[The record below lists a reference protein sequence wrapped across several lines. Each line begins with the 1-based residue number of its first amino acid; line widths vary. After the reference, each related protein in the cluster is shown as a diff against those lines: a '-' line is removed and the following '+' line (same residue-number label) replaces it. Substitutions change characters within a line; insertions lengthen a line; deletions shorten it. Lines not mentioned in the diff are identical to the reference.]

1 MRLVVS
7 YFKYQNIFKHLLQTA
22 VLVGIAVSSLYSLTL
37 LLLLRLEKHY
47 FVFSFGFG
55 GGTKLVLFIGLTLFW
70 PTFYIK
76 ISINQL
82 LGLFGSRES
91 Y

>member
-1 MRLVVS
+1 M
-7 YFKYQNIFKHLLQTA
+7 
-22 VLVGIAVSSLYSLTL
+22 SSLFSLTL

-76 ISINQL
+76 RSINKL